1 MNNNEYRVG
10 VNRGL
15 PVGMGYF
22 SVSFGFGAMAVSQ
35 GLKTLDAVLI
45 SATNLT
51 SAGQFA
57 GLTLIVAAATLW
69 EMVLTQLVINSRYAL
84 MSLALSQ
91 RMGEKIGLLPR
102 LLIAFFNT
110 DEIFALAMAREAPLT
125 VPFLLGLGTL
135 PFIGWTLGTL
145 CGVLSVAVLAGGVVL
160 FGNYQK
166 MREMESVLVSV
177 LPDGV
182 RGTADGKEAVTVEQL
197 RGSVTPLESGEAG
210 VDVDADGTTA
220 KNGGQVHKWTLESA
234 ADGDTEGTA
243 IAGRQ
248 NGQASGGQ
256 SEEDG
261 KMAET
266 KAPYILPEPEAQRDL
281 PNPGGNSTAG
291 QDYPVTNLKPGGTYT
306 VGDGE
311 TLYGICFKL
320 YGNIRHLDDILAVNH
335 LTDEN
340 RIIAGQTLVLPDV
353 SGE

>member
-1 MNNNEYRVG
+1 M
-10 VNRGL
+10 
-15 PVGMGYF
+15 
-22 SVSFGFGAMAVSQ
+22 
-35 GLKTLDAVLI
+35 
-45 SATNLT
+45 
-51 SAGQFA
+51 
-57 GLTLIVAAATLW
+57 
-69 EMVLTQLVINSRYAL
+69 
-84 MSLALSQ
+84 
-91 RMGEKIGLLPR
+91 
-102 LLIAFFNT
+102 
-110 DEIFALAMAREAPLT
+110 
-125 VPFLLGLGTL
+125 
-135 PFIGWTLGTL
+135 
-145 CGVLSVAVLAGGVVL
+145 
-160 FGNYQK
+160 
-166 MREMESVLVSV
+166 
-177 LPDGV
+177 
-182 RGTADGKEAVTVEQL
+182 
-197 RGSVTPLESGEAG
+197 
-210 VDVDADGTTA
+210 DADGTTA
-220 KNGGQVHKWTLESA
+220 QNGGQAHKWTLESA

-291 QDYPVTNLKPGGTYT
+291 QDYPVTNLKHGGTYT

>member
-1 MNNNEYRVG
+1 M
-10 VNRGL
+10 
-15 PVGMGYF
+15 
-22 SVSFGFGAMAVSQ
+22 
-35 GLKTLDAVLI
+35 
-45 SATNLT
+45 
-51 SAGQFA
+51 
-57 GLTLIVAAATLW
+57 
-69 EMVLTQLVINSRYAL
+69 
-84 MSLALSQ
+84 
-91 RMGEKIGLLPR
+91 
-102 LLIAFFNT
+102 
-110 DEIFALAMAREAPLT
+110 
-125 VPFLLGLGTL
+125 
-135 PFIGWTLGTL
+135 
-145 CGVLSVAVLAGGVVL
+145 LSVAVLAGGVVL

-197 RGSVTPLESGEAG
+197 RGSVTPLESSEAG
-210 VDVDADGTTA
+210 ADVDADGTTA
-220 KNGGQVHKWTLESA
+220 ETEDRRINGHLRARRMEI
-234 ADGDTEGTA
+234 EGTA

>member
-1 MNNNEYRVG
+1 MEKGIPADGGDISKKDRAG
-10 VNRGL
+10 VVYLRR
-15 PVGMGYF
+15 
-22 SVSFGFGAMAVSQ
+22 
-35 GLKTLDAVLI
+35 
-45 SATNLT
+45 
-51 SAGQFA
+51 AGVYVKSPD
-57 GLTLIVAAATLW
+57 LLAAAQAVFRW
-69 EMVLTQLVINSRYAL
+69 ENQLMYINSGVDGEAAYYVMSEDGFYRLKGYHIYYEKNQMMQDYMILRKDARRVETGTGDRVIRDFRNRMEERQQEAASRY
-84 MSLALSQ
+84 
-91 RMGEKIGLLPR
+91 
-102 LLIAFFNT
+102 
-110 DEIFALAMAREAPLT
+110 
-125 VPFLLGLGTL
+125 GT
-135 PFIGWTLGTL
+135 IRALGTL

-197 RGSVTPLESGEAG
+197 RGSVTPLESSEAG
-210 VDVDADGTTA
+210 ADVDAGGTTA
-220 KNGGQVHKWTLESA
+220 KNGGQAHKWTLESA

-256 SEEDG
+256 SEENG